1 MLAESV
7 EVPGWALT
15 VGGWSVGVGAILA
28 ALIKLV
34 PRVRELY
41 LRMRGAFTSVDA
53 EVKAQADMRASL
65 QSIRRVTAIK
75 AVLDRW
81 VIRKGAQRC
90 LLLTANNGGNEW
102 RAGGPLYVSNPAQSV
117 GPGVPNTWQEWQT
130 WRCDAWYVAFLG
142 RLLETYDARRGM
154 LLVTGVDVEGELGTA
169 YANQG
174 TVASVVL
181 PFKWVSGAVLWYVSI
196 NFGRP
201 LGDPAEGIE
210 DEERKAFIAE
220 AREVFNDSGR
230 CRKLID
236 DLRAAFDAVR

>member
-34 PRVRELY
+34 PKVRELY

-53 EVKAQADMRASL
+53 EVKAQGDLRASL

-75 AVLDRW
+75 AVLDSW
-81 VIRKGAQRC
+81 VVRKGAQRC
-90 LLLTANNGGNEW
+90 LLLTANNGGSEW

-117 GPGVPNTWQEWQT
+117 GNGVPNTWQEWQT
-130 WRCDAWYVAFLG
+130 WRADAWYVAFLG
-142 RLLETYDARRGM
+142 RLLEAFDARGPI
-154 LLVTGVDVEGELGTA
+154 LLVTGTDVEGELHQA

-181 PFKWVSGAVLWYVSI
+181 PFKWISGSVLWYVSI

-201 LGDPAEGIE
+201 TDKEGPITD
-210 DEERKAFIAE
+210 DERTAFVQL
-220 AREVFNDSGR
+220 ARSVFNDRGH